1 MSLYYPDYENKT
13 PVDLTT
19 VKPGKEYILTPGP
32 GMSPVK
38 VKIRTVADN
47 KITTWSN
54 QYNNW
59 DPYTIDITNSDEK
72 KLYDII
78 DKSGGKKTRRNKRK
92 TRKTKS
98 RRKSNRH
105 K

>member
-1 MSLYYPDYENKT
+1 MSLNYYDYEKKI

-19 VKPGKEYILTPGP
+19 VQPGKEYILTPGP

-38 VKIRTVADN
+38 VKIKTVADN
-47 KITTWSN
+47 KITTFSS
-54 QYNNW
+54 
-59 DPYTIDITNSDEK
+59 YTIDITNSDEK